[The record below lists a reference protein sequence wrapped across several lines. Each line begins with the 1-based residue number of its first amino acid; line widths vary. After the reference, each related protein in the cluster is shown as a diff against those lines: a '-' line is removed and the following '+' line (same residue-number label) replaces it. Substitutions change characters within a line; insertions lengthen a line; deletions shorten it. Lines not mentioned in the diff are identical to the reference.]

1 MATKEFIESM
11 VGPKPAP
18 KAEKPKVEPVSLPKP
33 KVVRKK

>member
-1 MATKEFIESM
+1 MATKEFIDSL
-11 VGPKPAP
+11 VTKSSP